1 MYKTQIFNLI
11 VNKVAVGCEVSA
23 DDILGTSH
31 RQDIVDARCMAYK
44 IAMKLENFT
53 AMDIAVISR
62 KNKPKAVRDLVA
74 TFQTRWDRT
83 KNFRTIYKT
92 VTKELKEELGINE
105 NEEETDF

>member
-74 TFQTRWDRT
+74 TFQVRWDRS
-83 KNFRTIYKT
+83 KNFQSIYKT
-92 VTKELKEELGINE
+92 VTKEIKAELSLDE
-105 NEEETDF
+105 NEE